1 MLIFDCITIIIL
13 AKRAFQIYNSFLI
26 LIIATKYKNE
36 MTIIDLVIKMIII
49 LHFFVIF
56 NLTFS
61 Q

>member
-13 AKRAFQIYNSFLI
+13 AKRAFQIYNSFLF

-36 MTIIDLVIKMIII
+36 ITIIDLVIKMMII

-56 NLTFS
+56 NLIFS